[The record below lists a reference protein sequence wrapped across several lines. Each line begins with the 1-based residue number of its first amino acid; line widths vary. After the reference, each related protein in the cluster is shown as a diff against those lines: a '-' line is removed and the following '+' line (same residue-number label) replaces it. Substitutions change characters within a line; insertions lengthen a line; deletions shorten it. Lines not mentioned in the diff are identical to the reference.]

1 MGWVFDNIWLFVLVC
16 KKVREIMGLLKIYIP
31 VGSLYR
37 NVRTIGMCAVTLIST
52 FDFIMVYWVHSM
64 FYQNMKSFPKQL
76 PAPIQFSFYVHTCKN
91 TARKQYG
98 LLAKHFSIKVEM

>member
-1 MGWVFDNIWLFVLVC
+1 MV
-16 KKVREIMGLLKIYIP
+16 
-31 VGSLYR
+31 SLYR
-37 NVRTIGMCAVTLIST
+37 NVRTIGMCAVSLISI
-52 FDFIMVYWVHSM
+52 FNFIMVYRVHSM

-76 PAPIQFSFYVHTCKN
+76 LAPIQFSFYVHTCKN